1 MKGYD
6 LVGPTYAKWFGNN
19 GVGKTLTNYY
29 KKSVMGEQLSWKYKL
44 LEKFLL
50 YINRPT
56 LRTLGYIHERISGK
70 G

>member
-19 GVGKTLTNYY
+19 GVGKTLTTYY
-29 KKSVMGEQLSWKYKL
+29 KKSVMGEQLNWKYKL

-56 LRTLGYIHERISGK
+56 LRVLGYLNERISSK